1 MLLSACWPAP
11 GFDAGRTGH
20 NPFEDRISPD
30 TVDDLHQIWTAA
42 TDGGD
47 VAGPAEEPVVSN
59 QAVHVS
65 AGRALYA
72 LSKSTG
78 ARLWQKVT
86 DAPSPVGVM
95 GQAVAD
101 GDRVLVGHGFPN
113 LGGNWVTEAVD
124 AATGAPLAE
133 VGAGLVDGLR
143 GSTLLTRRQGFGTGT
158 PVAISL
164 TVTDLDQ
171 PGSGWSGTIGVVA
184 ALGGEPIPPPLTLGP
199 NFAFQSGHGTLL
211 EPGGPLT
218 NGNGIR
224 AFAVSGAAGCPPP
237 AGTLRCPDWSTPL
250 DGTSSVSPVLGE
262 ALYVGTNAGT
272 MYALDPA
279 TGAIQWSTSVGAA
292 ISAPAAV
299 ADGTVFVPT
308 ADGRLVALDA
318 ATGGRSWTASTGV
331 ELGVQPAVA
340 GGVVFTG
347 SDDGAL
353 HAFAAAGCGSATC
366 EPLWTASTGSSA
378 GSGGPAV
385 SGGQLYV
392 GTADG
397 QVIAYGLP

>member
-1 MLLSACWPAP
+1 LSLLLSACWPAP

-20 NPFEDRISPD
+20 NPFEDRISRD
-30 TVDDLHQIWTAA
+30 TVDDLHQIWTAV

-171 PGSGWSGTIGVVA
+171 PGSGRSGTIGVVA
-184 ALGGEPIPPPLTLGP
+184 PLGASPSRRHSPLARTSPSTL
-199 NFAFQSGHGTLL
+199 
-211 EPGGPLT
+211 
-218 NGNGIR
+218 
-224 AFAVSGAAGCPPP
+224 
-237 AGTLRCPDWSTPL
+237 
-250 DGTSSVSPVLGE
+250 
-262 ALYVGTNAGT
+262 
-272 MYALDPA
+272 A
-279 TGAIQWSTSVGAA
+279 TGLSS
-292 ISAPAAV
+292 S
-299 ADGTVFVPT
+299 
-308 ADGRLVALDA
+308 LV
-318 ATGGRSWTASTGV
+318 V
-331 ELGVQPAVA
+331 
-340 GGVVFTG
+340 
-347 SDDGAL
+347 
-353 HAFAAAGCGSATC
+353 H
-366 EPLWTASTGSSA
+366 
-378 GSGGPAV
+378 
-385 SGGQLYV
+385 
-392 GTADG
+392 
-397 QVIAYGLP
+397 